1 MQHLKETVKE
11 NYTWRIW
18 SDLKDELSQLAA
30 AESELSGRRA
40 TLAHILERCVRA
52 GKPIVEREIRMD
64 FAVPHSA
71 STEKEKVLAVT
82 IQAVERGLDLLRAA
96 GQSA

>member
-1 MQHLKETVKE
+1 MQQLKETVKE

-30 AESELSGRRA
+30 AESELSGRRV

-64 FAVPHSA
+64 FVVPHSA
-71 STEKEKVLAVT
+71 SEKEKVLAIS

-96 GQSA
+96 DQSA